1 MGNASFTNC
10 AWEAGVAESLTS
22 SEPGK
27 QKRRSTRV
35 IKAVAIT
42 VAGVDALGQAFKEST
57 TTVMVNC
64 HGCKYRSKYYVPK
77 NSIVTLEIPR
87 SQSLLSPQI
96 VLGRVIWV
104 QRPRTFQ
111 EVVHIGVEFEVPGNV
126 WGIASPPEDWFPC
139 SNEQESATPAL
150 SNTAGAAAVATPSG
164 EGKIQ
169 VMRSTG
175 QGHESQPGYAR
186 HMAEIAGEE
195 VMIEEMTAAGQQL
208 DAQVY
213 EAIEEIVKASIER
226 FADSVVERIVQQAAD
241 RAAAIV
247 EEARK
252 ACQASGLETK
262 NREAMQEAESTQQGR
277 KGKKLPSRRQRK
289 ASKRKRQ

>member
-1 MGNASFTNC
+1 
-10 AWEAGVAESLTS
+10 VAESLTS

-42 VAGVDALGQAFKEST
+42 VAGVDALGQPFKEST

-77 NSIVTLEIPR
+77 NSIVTVEIPR
-87 SQSLLSPQI
+87 FQSVLAPRT

-139 SNEQESATPAL
+139 PDEQAPGIPVLA
-150 SNTAGAAAVATPSG
+150 NTAGAAAAATPSG
-164 EGKIQ
+164 EGRIQ

-175 QGHESQPGYAR
+175 QGHEPQLAFGGR
-186 HMAEIAGEE
+186 MAEIAGEE
-195 VMIEEMTAAGQQL
+195 VIIEEMTASGQQL
-208 DAQVY
+208 DAQIY
-213 EAIEEIVKASIER
+213 RAIEETVKASIER

-241 RAAAIV
+241 RAAAMV

-252 ACQASGLETK
+252 ACQDTGLETK
-262 NREAMQEAESTQQGR
+262 NREAMQEEASTQQRR
-277 KGKKLPSRRQRK
+277 KRKKLPSGRQVN
-289 ASKRKRQ
+289 ASKRKRP

>member
-1 MGNASFTNC
+1 MT
-10 AWEAGVAESLTS
+10 ESLTS
-22 SEPGK
+22 SEPGN

-35 IKAVAIT
+35 VRAVAIT
-42 VAGVDALGQAFKEST
+42 VAGVDALGQAFREST

-77 NSIVTLEIPR
+77 NSIVTVEIPR
-87 SQSLLSPQI
+87 SQSLLSPRI
-96 VLGRVIWV
+96 ALGRVIWV

-139 SNEQESATPAL
+139 SDEQAPAIAAL

-169 VMRSTG
+169 VMRSAG
-175 QGHESQPGYAR
+175 QGHEAQPPYAR
-186 HMAEIAGEE
+186 QLAEIAEEE
-195 VMIEEMTAAGQQL
+195 VTIEEMTAAGQQV
-208 DAQVY
+208 DAQIY

-241 RAAAIV
+241 HTAGII

-252 ACQASGLETK
+252 ACQATAEQLEAK
-262 NREAMQEAESTQQGR
+262 VREALQETESTQQGR
-277 KGKKLPSRRQRK
+277 KGKKLPSRRQRN
-289 ASKRKRQ
+289 ASKRKR